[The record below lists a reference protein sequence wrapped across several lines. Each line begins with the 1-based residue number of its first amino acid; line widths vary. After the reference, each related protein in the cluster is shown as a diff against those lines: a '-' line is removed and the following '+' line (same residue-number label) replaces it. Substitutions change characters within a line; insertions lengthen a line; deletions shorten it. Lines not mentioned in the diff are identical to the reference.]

1 MYLLYLHVF
10 VYYRFIFC
18 FCYFFEMN
26 LYTVDSGGI
35 TRNIGRDTGTK
46 THTAVLK
53 EVRTKRDW
61 VWFCSALWRRKDEY
75 EYQYD
80 VFLYIDLFIECST
93 NKFS

>member
-1 MYLLYLHVF
+1 MYSTVLQRIIVLSF
-10 VYYRFIFC
+10 FFC
-18 FCYFFEMN
+18 FVIFIEMD

-53 EVRTKRDW
+53 EARTKRDW

-80 VFLYIDLFIECST
+80 VLYKLLFILI
-93 NKFS
+93 K